1 MLTNVGNKERI
12 ARVLAGLTILKSAKS
27 KKMKALGLMPLVS
40 GATGHCPAYQKL
52 GINTASGTNHK
63 AAKKSDKPDNADTTD
78 SKEQAE
84 TV

>member
-12 ARVLAGLTILKSAKS
+12 ARVLAGLAILKSAKS
-27 KKMKALGLMPLVS
+27 KKMKVLGLMPLVS

-52 GINTASGTNHK
+52 GINTASGVNHK
-63 AAKKSDKPDNADTTD
+63 VKASDKAEKAETADTTD
-78 SKEQAE
+78 KAA